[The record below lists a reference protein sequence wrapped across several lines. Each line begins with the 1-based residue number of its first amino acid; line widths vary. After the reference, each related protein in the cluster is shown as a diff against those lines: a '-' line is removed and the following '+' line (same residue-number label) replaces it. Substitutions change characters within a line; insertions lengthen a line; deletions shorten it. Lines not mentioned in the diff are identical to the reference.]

1 MKVSINLSKKSIK
14 SAVKK
19 VEDLKKKAQTELAKV
34 FLQKCVARIIEL
46 ANQNLMMTDVG
57 FEVKNLIQNSWGTS
71 EIVNNKIT
79 LSNTA
84 EFEKGENLAV
94 FVEFGVGIVG
104 QSNNH
109 AMSSEAGYAYNVP
122 SAAKD
127 QYGNW
132 IAYVDG
138 ENSMNIESGYYE
150 KYDTPSGL
158 VIKTQGSPATMFLYK
173 AWKYF
178 ETSGEYKTVWQQAI
192 AEVFG

>member
-1 MKVSINLSKKSIK
+1 MKVNIKLSKNSVKSVI
-14 SAVKK
+14 KK
-19 VEDLKKKAQTELAKV
+19 VEEVKEKAQNELIKT
-34 FLQKCVARIIEL
+34 FLQKSIARIIEL
-46 ANQNLMMTDVG
+46 ANQNLMATDIG
-57 FEVKNLIQNSWGTS
+57 FDVKNLIQNSWETS

-109 AMSSEAGYAYNVP
+109 TMSGEAGYNYNVP

-132 IAYVDG
+132 VAFVDG
-138 ENSMNIESGYYE
+138 EGSMNIESGYYE
-150 KYDTPSGL
+150 KYNTSNGIM
-158 VIKTQGSPATMFLYK
+158 IKTQGSPATMFLYK

-178 ETSGEYKTVWQQAI
+178 ETSGEYKAILEQAK
-192 AEVFG
+192 ADVFG

>member
-1 MKVSINLSKKSIK
+1 MKVNIKLSKNSVKSVI
-14 SAVKK
+14 KK
-19 VEDLKKKAQTELAKV
+19 VEGVKEKAQNELIKT
-34 FLQKCVARIIEL
+34 FLQKSIARIIEL
-46 ANQNLMMTDVG
+46 ANQNLMATDIG
-57 FEVKNLIQNSWGTS
+57 FDVKNLIQNSWETS

-109 AMSSEAGYAYNVP
+109 TMSGEAGYNYNVP

-132 IAYVDG
+132 VAFVDG
-138 ENSMNIESGYYE
+138 EGSMNIESGYYE
-150 KYDTPSGL
+150 KYNTSNGIM
-158 VIKTQGSPATMFLYK
+158 IKTQGSPATMFLYK

-178 ETSGEYKTVWQQAI
+178 ETSGEYKAILEQAK
-192 AEVFG
+192 ADVFG